1 MRRLFVCLLCLL
13 WLSGCSMVQNEILSV
28 SPHVEQPTQ
37 PSSSSEQSTTIVSNR
52 DELRGAVL
60 SLITNWVE
68 QGEILVQEYKGDV
81 QKDLDDAV
89 LYATQEHPDGSYA
102 VDYMQAEFSGDN
114 AQGRISVSSVFRRSA
129 AEITSIVTVADNSAA
144 TELIRTALKDY
155 SIALTLRIRNY
166 SETDFVQLI
175 RRLCLENPTEYL
187 ALPTLTA
194 NVYPKEG
201 AMRILEL
208 HFSYPES
215 REQMREKL
223 QTVQTTLS
231 SASAYVAA
239 GKTDLDRVQRL
250 SRFLTE
256 RVKYVA
262 EETEPTMP
270 AYSLLHEKT
279 AHSLSFASVFY
290 AECTSAG
297 LRCRIVEGMRNDIP
311 HYWNMVSIDGA
322 YYHVDL
328 QRSIELSLSEL
339 QLLYDEDLLSEG
351 YTWDSTALPFVPRP
365 IPPGPSASEG

>member
-1 MRRLFVCLLCLL
+1 MRRLLVCLLCLL
-13 WLSGCSMVQNEILSV
+13 YLSGCSMVQNEFLSV

-37 PSSSSEQSTTIVSNR
+37 ANVSPMQSITIVSNR

-68 QGEILVQEYKGDV
+68 QGEIWVQDYKGDV

-102 VDYMQAEFSGDN
+102 VDYMQAEFSGDG

-129 AEITSIVTVADNSAA
+129 AEIASIVTVADNAA
-144 TELIRTALKDY
+144 AMEQIRAALKDY

-166 SETDFVQLI
+166 SEADFPAII
-175 RRLCLENPTEYL
+175 RRLCLENPLEYL
-187 ALPTLTA
+187 VLPELTA
-194 NVYPKEG
+194 NLYPKEG

-208 HFSYPES
+208 HFSYPEAK
-215 REQMREKL
+215 EQMREKL
-223 QTVQTTLS
+223 QSVQTTLS
-231 SASAYVAA
+231 SASAYVMN
-239 GKTDLDRVQRL
+239 GKTDFDRVQRL

-262 EETEPTMP
+262 EQTEPTMP

-290 AECTSAG
+290 AECTAAG
-297 LRCRIVEGMRNDIP
+297 LRCRIVEGTRGGMP
-311 HYWNMVSIDGA
+311 HYWNLVSIDGL

-328 QRSIELSLSEL
+328 QRSIEAELADL
-339 QLLYDEDLLSEG
+339 QLLYDEDLLAEGYVWDSITLPSAPKPIDPEPSTSEG
-351 YTWDSTALPFVPRP
+351 
-365 IPPGPSASEG
+365 

>member
-1 MRRLFVCLLCLL
+1 MRRLLVCLLCLL
-13 WLSGCSMVQNEILSV
+13 LLSGCSMVQNEVLSV

-37 PSSSSEQSTTIVSNR
+37 ASSSSEQSITIVSNR

-60 SLITNWVE
+60 SLIANWVE
-68 QGEILVQEYKGDV
+68 QGEILVQDYKGDV

-144 TELIRTALKDY
+144 LEHIRTALKDY

-166 SETDFVQLI
+166 SEADFVQLI

-223 QTVQTTLS
+223 RTVQTTLS
-231 SASAYVAA
+231 SASAYVAS
-239 GKTDLDRVQRL
+239 GKTDSERVQRL

-297 LRCRIVEGMRNDIP
+297 LRCHIIEGMRNDKP

-339 QLLYDEDLLSEG
+339 QLLYDEDLLAEG
-351 YTWDSTALPFVPRP
+351 YTWDSAALPFAPKP
-365 IPPGPSASEG
+365 IDPEPSTSEG

>member
-1 MRRLFVCLLCLL
+1 MRRLLICLLSLL
-13 WLSGCSMVQNEILSV
+13 LLSGCSMVQNEILSV

-37 PSSSSEQSTTIVSNR
+37 ASASQTQSITIVSNR

-68 QGEILVQEYKGDV
+68 QGEIWVQDYKGDV

-102 VDYMQAEFSGDN
+102 VDYMQAEFSGDS

-129 AEITSIVTVADNSAA
+129 AEIASIVTVADNAA
-144 TELIRTALKDY
+144 AMELIRTALKDY

-166 SETDFVQLI
+166 SEADFPQEI
-175 RRLCLENPTEYL
+175 RRLCLENPMQYL
-187 ALPTLTA
+187 ALPTLTS
-194 NVYPKEG
+194 NIYPKEG

-215 REQMREKL
+215 KEQMREKL
-223 QTVQTTLS
+223 QSVQTTLS
-231 SASAYVAA
+231 SASAYVTS
-239 GKTDLDRVQRL
+239 GQTESDRVRRL

-262 EETEPTMP
+262 EEEEPSMP

-297 LRCRIVEGMRNDIP
+297 LRCRIVEGTRNDKP
-311 HYWNMVSIDGA
+311 HYWNLVSIDGL

-328 QRSIELSLSEL
+328 QRSIETERLDL
-339 QLLYDEDLLSEG
+339 QLLYDEDLLFEGYAWDNAAFPSAPKPEEPEPSSSEG
-351 YTWDSTALPFVPRP
+351 
-365 IPPGPSASEG
+365 